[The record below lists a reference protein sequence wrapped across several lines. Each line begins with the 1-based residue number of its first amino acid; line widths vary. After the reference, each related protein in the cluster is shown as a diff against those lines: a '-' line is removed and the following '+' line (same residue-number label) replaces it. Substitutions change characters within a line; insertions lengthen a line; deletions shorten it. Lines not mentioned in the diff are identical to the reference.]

1 MSRIEKSIRNR
12 RFSVKPGKN
21 IEAIVDM
28 NNGEQIKGNVIDC
41 SHTGFRAHFN
51 ITNNLTNFNEESIQI
66 GTIWPAAKLNTEKG
80 EVFLGR
86 MVIRRFFKNP
96 AGDFE
101 VAFSTVDSKIPV
113 QSNLSHYLNQNLDDV
128 STQERELD
136 PDHFSLAHFV
146 ENANNHADLF
156 QRIRDFHIFQKE
168 WEKSAKYGYKIVR
181 EPSFGPRVKLSRQ
194 RKGDRNDYIVMGS
207 NDYLGLGSHPEVV
220 AAAKEALDQYGFGAT
235 GSPVTT
241 GTTAIHN
248 ELCEKIA
255 QLHNKKSA
263 LLFNSG
269 YTANIGII
277 TAVTT
282 ANDLIVADQLCHASI
297 QDGMQMSKA
306 TSRFFKHNDVNHLR
320 QILEKER
327 TMYNG
332 ALVITEGVF
341 SMDGDIAPLDEI
353 YAVAREFNCR
363 IMVDQAHCFGVI
375 GPKGLGIV
383 DKFNLSRE
391 VDIIMGTFSK
401 ICGGI
406 GGFVTGSEEL
416 VEWIRTFGRS
426 QVFSVSIPP
435 STAAAALKA
444 LELFSENKKMHA
456 TLVNNIQHFKKGLQS
471 LGYKFQHDQESSII
485 PVIIGDEAKLGK
497 MYQSLLDDGIW
508 CVPVV
513 YPAVS
518 RKNCRFRFTIMAT
531 HTISELDYALSAL
544 EKAMIKVGFS
554 FEDLYSSESPKKK
567 SA

>member
-1 MSRIEKSIRNR
+1 MSRIAKSIRNR
-12 RFSVKPGKN
+12 RYSVKPGKN
-21 IEAIVDM
+21 IEATIDM
-28 NNGEQIKGNVIDC
+28 NTGEQIKGNVIDC
-41 SHTGFRAHFN
+41 SLTGFRATFN
-51 ITNNLTNFNEESIQI
+51 SENFNDESFQM
-66 GTIWPAAKLNTEKG
+66 GAIWPAAKLTTDKG
-80 EVFLGR
+80 DIFLGR
-86 MVIRRFFKNP
+86 IVIRRYFNHNN
-96 AGDFE
+96 GQME
-101 VAFSTVDSKIPV
+101 LAFSTVDSKIPV
-113 QSNLSHYLNQNLDDV
+113 QSNLSHHLNQSLDDV
-128 STQERELD
+128 SIQERELD

-146 ENANNHADLF
+146 ENDNNHADLF
-156 QRIRDFHIFQKE
+156 QRIRDFYVFQKE
-168 WEKSAKYGYKIVR
+168 WENSAKYGYKMVR
-181 EPSFGPRVKLSRQ
+181 EPSFGPRVKLSRP

-220 AAAKEALDQYGFGAT
+220 AAAKDALDKYGFGST

-248 ELCEKIA
+248 QLCEKIA

-277 TAVTT
+277 TAITT
-282 ANDLIVADQLCHASI
+282 ANDLIIADQLCHASI

-306 TSRFFKHNDVNHLR
+306 TSRFFKHNDATHLR

-327 TMYNG
+327 SQYNG

-341 SMDGDIAPLDEI
+341 SMDGDIASLDEI
-353 YAVAREFNCR
+353 YAIAREYNCR
-363 IMVDQAHCFGVI
+363 IMVDQAHCFGVV

-406 GGFVTGSEEL
+406 GGFVTASED
-416 VEWIRTFGRS
+416 VIEWIRTFGRS

-435 STAAAALKA
+435 STAAAVLKS
-444 LELFSENKKMHA
+444 LEIFSENKQLHTNLM
-456 TLVNNIQHFKKGLQS
+456 NNIRHFKKGLQT
-471 LGYKFQHDQESSII
+471 LGYKFQHQQESSII
-485 PVIIGDEAKLGK
+485 PVIIGDEIKLGS
-497 MYQSLLDDGIW
+497 MYKSLLDDGIW

-531 HTISELDYALSAL
+531 HTISELDYAISAL
-544 EKAMIKVGFS
+544 EKAMLKVGFS
-554 FEDLYSSESPKKK
+554 FDSIYACEPLKKK

>member
-12 RFSVKPGKN
+12 RYSIKPGKN
-21 IEAIVDM
+21 VEAIVDT
-28 NNGEQIKGNVIDC
+28 NNGEQLKGKVFDC
-41 SHTGFRAHFN
+41 SSTGFRATFEGK
-51 ITNNLTNFNEESIQI
+51 NLNEEFVQT

-80 EVFLGR
+80 EMFLGR

-96 AGDFE
+96 NGDFE
-101 VAFSTVDSKIPV
+101 IAFSTVDTKIPV
-113 QSNLSHYLNQNLDDV
+113 QSSLSHFLNLNLDDV
-128 STQERELD
+128 SAPEKELNS
-136 PDHFSLAHFV
+136 DHFSLAHFV
-146 ENANNHADLF
+146 ENDNNHADLF
-156 QRIRDFHIFQKE
+156 QRIRDFSIFQKQ
-168 WEKSAKYGYKIVR
+168 WEKSAKYGYKIIR
-181 EPSFGPRVKLSRQ
+181 QPSFGPRVNLSRK

-220 AAAKEALDQYGFGAT
+220 TAAKEAMDQYGFGST
-235 GSPVTT
+235 GSPMTT
-241 GTTAIHN
+241 GVTVIHT

-269 YTANIGII
+269 YTANVGII
-277 TAVTT
+277 TAVTA
-282 ANDLIVADQLCHASI
+282 ANDLIIADQLCHASI

-306 TSRFFKHNDVNHLR
+306 TSRFFKHNDPAHLR

-327 TMYNG
+327 SMYNG

-341 SMDGDIAPLDEI
+341 SMDGDTCRLDEI

-375 GPKGLGIV
+375 GPKGLGVV

-416 VEWIRTFGRS
+416 IEWIRTFGRS
-426 QVFSVSIPP
+426 HVFSVSIPP

-444 LELFSENKKMHA
+444 LDIFTTEKKIHTSLM
-456 TLVNNIQHFKKGLQS
+456 NNIQHFKKGLQT
-471 LGYKFQHDQESSII
+471 LGYKFHHDHESSII
-485 PVIIGDEAKLGK
+485 PVIIKDETKMGK
-497 MYQSLLDDGIW
+497 IYQSLLDDGIW

-513 YPAVS
+513 YPVVS
-518 RKNCRFRFTIMAT
+518 RRNCRFRFTIMAS
-531 HTISELDYALSAL
+531 HTIAELDYALSAL
-544 EKAMIKVGFS
+544 EKAMLKADFS
-554 FEDLYSSESPKKK
+554 FEDVYNTEMQTKK

>member
-1 MSRIEKSIRNR
+1 MSRIERSIRNR
-12 RFSVKPGKN
+12 RYSIKPGKN
-21 IEAIVDM
+21 IEAVIDM
-28 NNGEQIKGNVIDC
+28 NTGEQIKGSIIDC
-41 SHTGFRAHFN
+41 SHTGFRASFN
-51 ITNNLTNFNEESIQI
+51 QNSLNEDTVQI
-66 GTIWPAAKLNTEKG
+66 GSIWPAAKLCTDKG
-80 EVFLGR
+80 EFFLGR
-86 MVIRRFFKNP
+86 MVIRRFFKNQNGSVEI
-96 AGDFE
+96 AL
-101 VAFSTVDSKIPV
+101 STVDSKIPV
-113 QSNLSHYLNQNLDDV
+113 QSSLSHFLNQSLDDASV
-128 STQERELD
+128 QEVELD

-146 ENANNHADLF
+146 ENDNDHVDLF
-156 QRIRDFHIFQKE
+156 QRIRDFYVFQKE
-168 WEKSAKYGYKIVR
+168 WETSAKYGYKMVR
-181 EPSFGPRVKLSRQ
+181 EPSFGPRVNLSRP
-194 RKGDRNDYIVMGS
+194 RKGDRHDYIVMGS

-220 AAAKEALDQYGFGAT
+220 AAAKEALDQYGFGST
-235 GSPVTT
+235 GSPLTT
-241 GTTAIHN
+241 GTTALHN

-255 QLHNKKSA
+255 HLHNKKSA

-269 YTANIGII
+269 YTANVGII

-282 ANDLIVADQLCHASI
+282 ANDLIIADQLCHASI

-306 TSRFFKHNDVNHLR
+306 TCRFFKHNDPTHLR

-327 TMYNG
+327 SMFNG

-341 SMDGDIAPLDEI
+341 SMDGDTARLDEI
-353 YAVAREFNCR
+353 YSIAREFNCR

-416 VEWIRTFGRS
+416 IEWIRTFGRS

-435 STAAAALKA
+435 STAAAVLKS
-444 LELFSENKKMHA
+444 LELFSENK
-456 TLVNNIQHFKKGLQS
+456 TLHTALLNNIRHFKKGLQS
-471 LGYKFQHDQESSII
+471 LGYKFQHEHESSII
-485 PVIIGDEAKLGK
+485 PVVIKDETK
-497 MYQSLLDDGIW
+497 MGLMHQSLLDDGVW

-513 YPAVS
+513 YPVVS

-531 HTISELDYALSAL
+531 HTVAELDYAISAL
-544 EKAMIKVGFS
+544 EKAMLKASFS
-554 FEDLYSSESPKKK
+554 FDNLYQDEALKKK